1 MQSDLRW
8 RKSSYSSNQGAC
20 VEVAQLPNGTVV
32 RDSKDPDGPIL
43 RFSADV
49 WRAFVREVKARS
61 RPVGGRV
68 R

>member
-8 RKSSYSSNQGAC
+8 RKSSYSSNQGQC
-20 VEVAQLPNGTVV
+20 VEIAPFPNGMVV

-43 RFSADV
+43 RFSADA
-49 WRAFVREVKARS
+49 WRAFVREVKA
-61 RPVGGRV
+61 GRREV